1 MSMMMKIQRPEKT
14 LSMGRRNRNLKNI
27 TGIILLDKP
36 AGLSS
41 NAALQRVKHL
51 FSARKAGHTGS
62 LDPLA
67 TGMLPICLGEA
78 TKVSAFLLEADKRY
92 RVSCQLGVTTTTA
105 DAEGDVV
112 ETRPV
117 PEITDEALATVLDGF
132 RGEIQQIPPM
142 HSAIKHKGQRLYNLA
157 RQGIEVER
165 EARVVTIH
173 ELMLLG
179 KTSESLELEVACSK
193 GTYIRTLI
201 EDIGEKL
208 GCGAHVTELR
218 RLTVGPFA
226 DSRAMVTLEQ
236 LEQLAENEPAALN
249 DYLLPVDAALSDWP
263 SVSLDHDSA
272 WYLRQGQAVMVPK
285 APSSG
290 MLRLY
295 DDDNAFIGV
304 GTVLADGRVTPK
316 RLFKG

>member
-1 MSMMMKIQRPEKT
+1 MA
-14 LSMGRRNRNLKNI
+14 RRNRNLKNI
-27 TGIILLDKP
+27 TGILLLDKP

-78 TKVSAFLLEADKRY
+78 TKVSAFLLDADKRY
-92 RVSCQLGVTTTTA
+92 RVSCKLGVTTSTA
-105 DAEGDVV
+105 DAEGEVV
-112 ETRPV
+112 DTQPV
-117 PEITDEALATVLDGF
+117 PEIPDQKLHAVLDRFKGA
-132 RGEIQQIPPM
+132 IQQVPPM

-165 EARVVTIH
+165 EARTVTIH
-173 ELMLLG
+173 ELVLLG
-179 KTSESLELEVACSK
+179 KTADTLQFEVACSK

-201 EDIGEKL
+201 EDIGKEL
-208 GCGAHVTELR
+208 GCGAHVTDLR
-218 RLTVGPFA
+218 RLTVGPFT
-226 DSRAMVTLEQ
+226 DSSSMITLDQ
-236 LEQLAENEPAALN
+236 LEQLAENDAGALN
-249 DYLLPVDAALSDWP
+249 DCLLPVDSALADWP
-263 SVSLDHDSA
+263 SISLDRDSA
-272 WYLRQGQAVMVPK
+272 WYLRQGQAVMVPQ
-285 APSSG
+285 APGSG

-295 DDDNAFIGV
+295 EDDNGFIGV

-316 RLFKG
+316 RLFKA